1 MQDKIVHLRGQ
12 DVILDFAVAEIY
24 GVETKEIN
32 QVVRNNPRKFLY
44 GYIYILN
51 LDYQEFTD
59 LRSNFLIANSPKSR
73 TLPKAFTEKGLYM
86 LATILKGDKAI
97 EATISI
103 IEAFAKQRELSRTI
117 GELSA
122 SPDKYVQN
130 VASFI

>member
-1 MQDKIVHLRGQ
+1 MSIGVKGFLG
-12 DVILDFAVAEIY
+12 Y
-24 GVETKEIN
+24 GVTIPEFECTQKCEDFWDKADPYFGSI
-32 QVVRNNPRKFLY
+32 
-44 GYIYILN
+44 IN
-51 LDYQEFTD
+51 LDYQELAD

-103 IEAFAKQRELSRTI
+103 IEAFAKLRELSRTI

-122 SPDKYVQN
+122 GPDKYVQN